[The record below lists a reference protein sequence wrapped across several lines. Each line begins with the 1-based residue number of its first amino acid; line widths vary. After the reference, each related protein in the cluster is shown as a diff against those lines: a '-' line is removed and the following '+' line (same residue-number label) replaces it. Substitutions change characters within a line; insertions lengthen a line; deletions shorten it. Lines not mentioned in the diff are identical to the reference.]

1 MARRDCKRSAR
12 LPRPVSASRLA
23 GTALAV
29 LALMLGCGGCIPLRF
44 NTSPGATGRVVDA
57 STHAPISGAEIVISR
72 STYPPESGE
81 KAFENRRDPLVLSQQ
96 GGSFS
101 IPPERRLDLYCLP
114 VDVFPRFGLLVVRQ
128 KGYQI
133 ACVPFW
139 SKSTAELGEI
149 QLHAGATDGKA
160 NELKRGVSPNR

>member
-1 MARRDCKRSAR
+1 MARLFSKKSAR
-12 LPRPVSASRLA
+12 CPKGVIPVRLA
-23 GTALAV
+23 GAGLAM
-29 LALMLGCGGCIPLRF
+29 LALMLGCTGCIPLKF

-57 STHAPISGAEIVISR
+57 STHAPISGAELAISR
-72 STYPPESGE
+72 STYPPESPE
-81 KAFENRRDPLVLSQQ
+81 KAFEDRRAPLVLSQQ

-128 KGYQI
+128 KGYQT

-139 SKSTAELGEI
+139 SKSLANLGDI
-149 QLHAGATDGKA
+149 QLQAGAPAGKT
-160 NELKRGVSPNR
+160 NEVKQGQAPHR